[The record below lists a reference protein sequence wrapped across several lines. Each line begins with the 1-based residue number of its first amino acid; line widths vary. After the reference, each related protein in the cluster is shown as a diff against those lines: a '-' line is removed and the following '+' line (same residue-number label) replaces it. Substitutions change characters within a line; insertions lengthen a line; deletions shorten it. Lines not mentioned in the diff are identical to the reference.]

1 MEPNTKLTP
10 TKLWILTLVTIT
22 VITLLVFTGIKL
34 FGKSSASINKN
45 SSTYTFESDVC
56 SVSFNPKSEQ
66 FTTSDKCWEPARNKA
81 AWFMICNSPKVGD
94 LGRAVEV
101 RVFFFQ
107 GKYAYTYAF
116 DLWHKKMDYKLKDF
130 TKDIEDG
137 RIKECMYQYPMN
149 LPSK

>member
-1 MEPNTKLTP
+1 MEANTKLTP
-10 TKLWILTLVTIT
+10 TKLWILILVTIT

-94 LGRAVEV
+94 IGRAV
-101 RVFFFQ
+101 
-107 GKYAYTYAF
+107 
-116 DLWHKKMDYKLKDF
+116 
-130 TKDIEDG
+130 
-137 RIKECMYQYPMN
+137 
-149 LPSK
+149 